1 MGIYDK
7 KGISF
12 QVFWNLTMLNVLC
25 FRKFPIFAVLQ
36 QATLKLYSI
45 TGQ

>member
-12 QVFWNLTMLNVLC
+12 QIFWSLTMLIVLC
-25 FRKFPIFAVLQ
+25 FRKFLIFAGLQ
-36 QATLKLYSI
+36 
-45 TGQ
+45 